1 MNLNKQHGIKMTVA
15 WLVPLLLQGCALL
28 SPSVADSGRDQIN
41 SHIHTGMTIS
51 DARAELESMRY
62 ICHTGTTA
70 YVDENGNEHSV
81 DAPFA
86 VCDKRPGTLSFVC
99 DVRTQVTLIPDGD
112 RVRSV
117 QIDEAPSCIKQ

>member
-41 SHIHTGMTIS
+41 NRIHAGMSMS
-51 DARAELESMRY
+51 DARAELESMHY
-62 ICHTGTTA
+62 LCHTGTGA
-70 YVDENGNEHSV
+70 YVDEDGKEHPV

-86 VCDKRPGTLSFVC
+86 VCDERPGTVSVVC
-99 DVRTQVTLIPDGD
+99 NMRTQVTLIPDGN

-117 QIDEAPSCIKQ
+117 QIVKAPSCIKQ